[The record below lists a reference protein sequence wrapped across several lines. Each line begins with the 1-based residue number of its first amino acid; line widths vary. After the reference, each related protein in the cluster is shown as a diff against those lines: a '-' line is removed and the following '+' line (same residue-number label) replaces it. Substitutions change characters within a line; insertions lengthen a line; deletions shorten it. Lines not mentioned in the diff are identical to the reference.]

1 MQITPVDC
9 DFSFCACELLSTG
22 LPVLRSIARFETLF
36 DLQDIFRMNQKQLEI
51 AVRGIQNNTGLDSER
66 KAYLMQNIMASR
78 YIVAQQ
84 NEVNKLEGGSAAG
97 QTLPTRTYH
106 DASTN
111 ALGCAHYKR
120 K

>member
-1 MQITPVDC
+1 MLRPEH
-9 DFSFCACELLSTG
+9 SFAE
-22 LPVLRSIARFETLF
+22 
-36 DLQDIFRMNQKQLEI
+36 LQDIFRMNQKQLEI
-51 AVRGIQNNTGLDSER
+51 AVRGIQNDTGLDSER

-84 NEVNKLEGGSAAG
+84 NRVNNLDGEPAIG
-97 QTLPTRTYH
+97 QNAPAKTYH

-111 ALGCAHYKR
+111 TLGCPHYKR